1 MTLQEFA
8 TSFSNRKNVKNVGG
22 KKTQGLHPETI
33 KQNKIEE
40 TKKTKK
46 SYIIVTRSKSFSE
59 IDFWSGWSE
68 GEKKGVYI
76 LLNGTKH

>member
-33 KQNKIEE
+33 KTEQNRRDE
-40 TKKTKK
+40 KTKK
-46 SYIIVTRSKSFSE
+46 ILHHRDAIDIIFRNRFLARAE
-59 IDFWSGWSE
+59 
-68 GEKKGVYI
+68 
-76 LLNGTKH
+76 